1 MHIYVTITIATIIA
15 TTIAITIATLI
26 CIAIIKYQIVCN
38 NTEKDFIANI
48 GLVIVVADGYRYV
61 YSYQVISITSQIS
74 GKNLPKFKKNLK
86 LVRYL

>member
-48 GLVIVVADGYRYV
+48 GLVIVVAIAIAM
-61 YSYQVISITSQIS
+61 VIDMFIVIRS
-74 GKNLPKFKKNLK
+74 
-86 LVRYL
+86 LV